1 VDLKMTLLPEGMG
14 QTILT
19 VAWDQTKQQTII
31 QLKVIPSSIVKS
43 SAVRKTKFL
52 TALPIR
58 QFNLVILTIFDRVHN
73 YLCNVGLFHDDRV
86 LLLRTYW

>member
-1 VDLKMTLLPEGMG
+1 MTVFMVDLEMTLLPEGMG

-43 SAVRKTKFL
+43 SAVL
-52 TALPIR
+52 R
-58 QFNLVILTIFDRVHN
+58 QSF
-73 YLCNVGLFHDDRV
+73 
-86 LLLRTYW
+86 